1 MKTIVNEL
9 LNNLSDRM
17 PCEVIYWDGERVNF
31 GKGNPQFR
39 IHIKSTSI
47 IRDIMSNF
55 SLGFGENYMDGNIV
69 IEGDLQK
76 LTGIRYEESARKF
89 KVSNKTKIR
98 IFLNYIKTLN
108 TVKKAKK
115 NISHHYDLS
124 NDFYRLMLDK
134 SMTYSCAY
142 FKDGK
147 DTLEKA
153 QENKYE
159 LICKKLNLKDG
170 DRLIDVGCGW
180 GGMIIYAARKFDIK
194 ATGITISKN
203 QYEYA
208 KECIKTEGL
217 MDRANVLL
225 EDYRNVKGKFNK
237 FVSIGMFEHV
247 GKKYSRPFFRKTK
260 ELLQTKA
267 IGVLHTIANNAYEPT
282 DPWTRKYIF
291 PGGYIPVLS
300 DILRDMA
307 NVGFYTIDVENLR
320 PNYAKTLDE
329 WIKCFESNIDKV
341 KTMFDERFINMWRL
355 YLNAASVSFK
365 VGKLGV
371 YQIVFSNSLR
381 GTIPLNRNYIYES
394 W

>member
-1 MKTIVNEL
+1 MKTIVNEF
-9 LNNLSDRM
+9 LNSVSDRM

-31 GKGNPQFR
+31 GRGKPQIR
-39 IHIKSTSI
+39 IHVKSPNVV
-47 IRDIMSNF
+47 RDIMNSL

-76 LTGIRYEESARKF
+76 LIGIKYEEGARKF
-89 KVSNKTKIR
+89 KVSNKTKMKIL
-98 IFLNYIKTLN
+98 FNYIKTLN
-108 TVKKAKK
+108 TVKRAKK
-115 NISHHYDLS
+115 NISYHYDLG
-124 NDFYRLMLDK
+124 NDFYRLMLDEG
-134 SMTYSCAY
+134 MTYSCAY
-142 FKDGK
+142 FKNEN

-159 LICKKLNLKDG
+159 LICRKLDLKDG

-180 GGMIIYAARKFDIK
+180 GGMIIYAAKRFNVK
-194 ATGITISKN
+194 ATGVNISEN

-208 KECIKTEGL
+208 KKRIKEECLEGKA
-217 MDRANVLL
+217 DVLL
-225 EDYRNVKGKFNK
+225 KDYRDVKGKFNK

-247 GKKYSRPFFRKTK
+247 GKRYSRLFFKKAK
-260 ELLQTKA
+260 EILEDKA
-267 IGVLHTIANNAYEPT
+267 IGVLHTIARNVYEPT
-282 DPWTRKYIF
+282 DSWTRRYIF

-307 NVGFYTIDVENLR
+307 VEGFYTIDVENLR

-329 WIKCFESNIDKV
+329 WIKRFESNIDKI

-355 YLNAASVSFK
+355 YLNAASVAFK
-365 VGKLGV
+365 VGKLNV

-381 GTIPLNRNYIYES
+381 GTVPLNRSYIYEN

>member
-17 PCEVIYWDGERVNF
+17 PCEVIYWDGERVSF
-31 GKGNPQFR
+31 GKDKAQFR
-39 IHIKSTSI
+39 IHIKSPNV

-76 LTGIRYEESARKF
+76 LVGVEYEESARKF
-89 KVSNKTKIR
+89 KISNKTKFR
-98 IFLNYIKTLN
+98 IFFNYMKSLNA
-108 TVKKAKK
+108 VKKAKK
-115 NISHHYDLS
+115 NISHRYDLS
-124 NDFYRLMLDK
+124 NDFYRLMLDR
-134 SMTYSCAY
+134 SMSYSCAY

-153 QENKYE
+153 QQNKYE
-159 LICKKLNLKDG
+159 LICRKLNLKDG
-170 DRLIDVGCGW
+170 DRLVDVGCGW
-180 GGMIIYAARKFDIK
+180 GGMIIYAVKKFNIK
-194 ATGITISKN
+194 ATGINVSKN

-208 KECIKTEGL
+208 KQCIKEQCL
-217 MDRANVLL
+217 DNKADVFL

-247 GKKYSRPFFRKTK
+247 GKKYSRLFFKKIR
-260 ELLQTKA
+260 EALEGKA
-267 IGVLHTIANNAYEPT
+267 IGVLHTIARNVYEPT

-307 NVGFYTIDVENLR
+307 SVGFYTIDVENLR
-320 PNYAKTLDE
+320 PHYAKTVDE
-329 WIKCFESNIDKV
+329 WIKRFESNIDKI
-341 KTMFDERFINMWRL
+341 KTMFDEKFINMWRL

-365 VGKLGV
+365 LGKLNV

-381 GTIPLNRNYIYES
+381 GTVSLNRVYL
-394 W
+394 

>member
-1 MKTIVNEL
+1 MKTIMNEL
-9 LNNLSDRM
+9 LSNLSDRM
-17 PCEVIYWDGERVNF
+17 SCEAIYWDGERVRF
-31 GKGNPQFR
+31 GKDEPQFR
-39 IHIKSTSI
+39 IHIKSPNVI
-47 IRDIMSNF
+47 KDIMSNL
-55 SLGFGENYMDGNIV
+55 SVGFGENYMDGNIV

-76 LTGIRYEESARKF
+76 LVGIKYEESARKF

-98 IFLNYIKTLN
+98 IFFNYIKTLN

-115 NISHHYDLS
+115 YISHHYDLS

-142 FKDGK
+142 FKNET
-147 DTLEKA
+147 DTLEEA
-153 QENKYE
+153 QQNKYE
-159 LICKKLNLKDG
+159 LICKKLGLKNG

-180 GGMIIYAARKFDIK
+180 GGMIIYAVKKFDIR
-194 ATGITISKN
+194 AAGITISEN

-217 MDRANVLL
+217 NNKANVLL
-225 EDYRNVKGKFNK
+225 KDYRDVKGKFNK

-247 GKKYSRPFFRKTK
+247 GKKYSRLFFKKIR
-260 ELLQTKA
+260 EVLEDKA
-267 IGVLHTIANNAYEPT
+267 IGVLHTIARNVYEPT
-282 DPWTRKYIF
+282 NPWTRKYIF

-307 NVGFYTIDVENLR
+307 GEGFYTIDVENLR
-320 PNYAKTLDE
+320 SNYAKTLDG
-329 WIKCFESNIDKV
+329 WIRRFESNIDKI
-341 KTMFDERFINMWRL
+341 KTKVDERFVNMWRL

-365 VGKLGV
+365 VGKLNV

-381 GTIPLNRNYIYES
+381 ETVPLNRNYIYED
-394 W
+394 